1 MRPAVLLLSFVL
13 LAASL
18 PAMAEERTINRDV
31 SSIDTE
37 WRNHLNQRPPYFE
50 FTPLTSNHDPHHTH
64 DVQWEANGA
73 DNQDW
78 DPKKWPKGWTAD
90 SAIERF
96 YRAGIFTRQHI
107 RKGGKAGDLL
117 VVDVGA
123 PFYRLSPLD
132 QRRMLK
138 LLADRDGALDQP
150 SKMIEI
156 RDAVTRKVVGTFTTR
171 GLQMY

>member
-1 MRPAVLLLSFVL
+1 MRTAFLALCLLL
-13 LAASL
+13 LAT
-18 PAMAEERTINRDV
+18 PAIAEERTVNRDV

-37 WRNHLNQRPPYFE
+37 WRKHLNPRPPYFE
-50 FTPLTSNHDPHHTH
+50 FTPLTSNHDPHHSH
-64 DVQWEANGA
+64 DIQWDSA

-78 DPKKWPKGWTAD
+78 DTKKWPKGWTAD
-90 SAIERF
+90 TAIERF
-96 YRAGIFTRQHI
+96 YRAGIFTRQHV
-107 RKGGKAGDLL
+107 RKGGKQGDLL

-138 LLADRDGALDQP
+138 LLAERDNAASQ
-150 SKMIEI
+150 MIEI
-156 RDAVTRKVVGTFTTR
+156 RDAVSRKIVGVFTPR